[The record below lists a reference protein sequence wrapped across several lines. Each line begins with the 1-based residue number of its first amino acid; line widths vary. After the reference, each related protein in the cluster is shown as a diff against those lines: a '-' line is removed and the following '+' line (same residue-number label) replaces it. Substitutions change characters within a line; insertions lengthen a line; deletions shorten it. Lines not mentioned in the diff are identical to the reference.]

1 MLDYEVRKC
10 KNEIVNYLN
19 HTELPIEVKRLI
31 LSEILNETTRV
42 ADNDIRAYVTSLNE
56 EQKSNPENSPE

>member
-19 HTELPIEVKRLI
+19 HVELPIEVKRLI
-31 LSEILNETTRV
+31 LSEILSETTRV
-42 ADNDIRAYVTSLNE
+42 ADNDIRAYVTSMAQQE
-56 EQKSNPENSPE
+56 KPDPENSPE

>member
-31 LSEILNETTRV
+31 LSEILAETTRV
-42 ADNDIRAYVTSLNE
+42 ADNDIRAYVTSLE
-56 EQKSNPENSPE
+56 KDQKPDPENSPE